1 MSVGTNHSYYAG
13 DVKITIE
20 KNTLFTGTFSDTL
33 IKFQSPQKATLSAM
47 FKNVMLPK
55 TNG

>member
-33 IKFQSPQKATLSAM
+33 IKFQSPQVATLSAM